1 MCYWHERTSPVD
13 SKQGAPL
20 IIRASDQAHC
30 FATWDRVLIN
40 IWLGEMSLPAAHEL
54 LGVAR
59 HFMADNTGQSLSSL
73 SIVGSHSPP
82 PTEKVRMELSH
93 AYSELA
99 AGTVKQVWVA
109 EGSQSRAALVR
120 AVALSVSTAAAS
132 LLRFDFA
139 LSVYE
144 AAEMIAPFLSNGS
157 GRAPVL
163 GSIVDQVRSRME
175 EVAPPARS

>member
-1 MCYWHERTSPVD
+1 VV

-20 IIRASDQAHC
+20 IIRVSDQAHC

-40 IWLGEMSLPAAHEL
+40 MWLGEMTLPAAHEL

-59 HFMADNTGQSLSSL
+59 QFIADNAGQALSCL

-82 PTEKVRMELSH
+82 PTDKVRVELSR

-99 AGTVKQVWVA
+99 AAAVQQVWVA

-132 LLRFDFA
+132 LLRFEFA
-139 LSVYE
+139 VSVYE
-144 AAEMIAPFLSNGS
+144 AAEMIAPLLSNGS

-163 GSIVDQVRSRME
+163 GSIVDQVRSHMG
-175 EVAPPARS
+175 EVAPSARG